1 MNFGLW
7 EVIILKKMVEKIIL
21 DGDVEEI
28 FERDEGVC
36 YVGI

>member
-7 EVIILKKMVEKIIL
+7 EVTILKKMVEKITL

-28 FERDEGVC
+28 SERDEGVC
-36 YVGI
+36 HVGI